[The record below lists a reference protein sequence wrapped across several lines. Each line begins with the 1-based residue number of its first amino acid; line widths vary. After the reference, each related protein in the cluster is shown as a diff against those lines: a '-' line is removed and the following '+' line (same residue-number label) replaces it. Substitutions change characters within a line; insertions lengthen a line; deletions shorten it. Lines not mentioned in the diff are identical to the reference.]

1 MRQKK
6 HEIKIDVIGLLE
18 ERNEVQ
24 KDYSEYVGLSRN
36 LDEIVDQYENGWQYK
51 LQEPAGLMSAKS
63 YKEKY
68 VELLLAR
75 LKSLLKS
82 LLDMLR
88 GLQYRVLR
96 AERENVELK
105 ERIEDKDRLIK
116 YQEQEIGGLEEV
128 EEKYDA
134 VVEELGEEI
143 VERIIEENQ
152 EVERE
157 KQHYFGSRWEC
168 RYLEIYGWECGGG
181 CGRIIRELENGRGG

>member
-68 VELLLAR
+68 VGA
-75 LKSLLKS
+75 
-82 LLDMLR
+82 
-88 GLQYRVLR
+88 
-96 AERENVELK
+96 
-105 ERIEDKDRLIK
+105 
-116 YQEQEIGGLEEV
+116 
-128 EEKYDA
+128 
-134 VVEELGEEI
+134 I
-143 VERIIEENQ
+143 V
-152 EVERE
+152 
-157 KQHYFGSRWEC
+157 G
-168 RYLEIYGWECGGG
+168 
-181 CGRIIRELENGRGG
+181 NG